1 MKNLLF
7 QNGDILPSIGLGT
20 YLSKKNEVYD
30 AVLEAIR
37 IGYRH
42 IDCAYIY
49 GNEKEIGLALQKAF
63 KLGLVKRE
71 ELFLTSK
78 LWNSDHVPERVEVAI
93 LKSLR
98 DLQLDY
104 LDLYLIHW
112 PVAFKAGHEQAKD
125 ASDLLSPDEMPV
137 SATWKGMEKV
147 KNAGLA
153 KHIGVSNFNIPKLQR
168 LMDEAEIKPE
178 VNQIEL
184 HPYFQQNELVEFCQ
198 MNQILLTAYSPLG
211 SRHLVHSEAGITSE
225 KHVLEI
231 AEKHSSSPAQVLLAW
246 GMQRGTA
253 VIPKSV
259 NLGRIQENFEALN
272 TILDVDDI
280 NIINTL
286 ERNMRVAKGLYIVL
300 PRGCYTYE
308 NIWNE

>member
-7 QNGDILPSIGLGT
+7 QNGDILPAIGLGT

-49 GNEKEIGLALQKAF
+49 GNEKEIGLALQEAF

-78 LWNSDHVPERVEVAI
+78 LWNSDHAPERVEVAI

-125 ASDLLSPDEMPV
+125 ASDLLSPNEMPV

-153 KHIGVSNFNIPKLQR
+153 KHIGVSNFNTPKLQR
-168 LMDEAEIKPE
+168 LIDESEMKPE

-198 MNQILLTAYSPLG
+198 RNQILVTAYSPLG
-211 SRHLVHSEAGITSE
+211 SRHLVHSNDGITSE
-225 KHVLEI
+225 KSIIEI
-231 AEKHSSSPAQVLLAW
+231 ADKHSYTPAQILLAW

-272 TILDVDDI
+272 TTLNVDD
-280 NIINTL
+280 
-286 ERNMRVAKGLYIVL
+286 Y
-300 PRGCYTYE
+300 
-308 NIWNE
+308 